1 MRDKQLYPLYLTAF
15 KTVTIVESESDD
27 KEEELRISEEVMTFQ
42 ELEEEFA
49 WEWFLAITPL
59 EYLMKSAEISQND
72 KTFFVVES
80 ILSRPLSERRVIGIV
95 TNTDLHAD
103 KWMELDNYVK
113 IHVTLPSAL

>member
-15 KTVTIVESESDD
+15 KTVAIVESESDD

-49 WEWFLAITPL
+49 WELFLAM
-59 EYLMKSAEISQND
+59 EYLMKSAEISHND

-80 ILSRPLSERRVIGIV
+80 ILSCPLSERRVIGIV
-95 TNTDLHAD
+95 TNTDLYAD